1 MNKDHK
7 KKPELLIPV
16 QNWKVLK
23 FINPIPDA
31 IYFGIQGYNMR
42 KKAQN
47 FTQEDL
53 EKVVKFCHSQDPPI
67 SAYLCTNILIYNKEL
82 NELENLF
89 QEAKDS
95 NVDAIIAHD
104 IAAIKLAKQY
114 NLKFHI
120 STQANISNILSAQF
134 FEQLGADRL
143 ILARELSLEQI
154 KEIRKGLNKAEI
166 ECFVHGSMCTS
177 ISGRC
182 YLSATVEDSEVFSAN
197 RGNCTQPCRRE
208 WRVIDDQTNELIYDG
223 KMFLNSK
230 DLCMI
235 EYIPE
240 LIDANIDAFKIEGR
254 MKDPLYVKT
263 VATCYKEAINSYF
276 NGTFSED
283 KVKQWKKRLS
293 KVYNRGFHT
302 GFYFKRPTAN
312 DIQLDKR
319 GNISNYK
326 KTYIGR
332 VLSYQNNVKTAD
344 IELEAKNCRL
354 SEGDEILIEGRGD
367 TYLFEQVDNMLRQGK
382 EVSSI
387 ERGKDDAPIRL
398 NITLTNEVS
407 PNDKIFKFYTYT

>member
-1 MNKDHK
+1 MNKDYK
-7 KKPELLIPV
+7 NKPELLAPV
-16 QNWKVLK
+16 QNWKALK
-23 FINPIPDA
+23 FINHIPDA
-31 IYFGIQGYNMR
+31 IYFGTQEYNMR
-42 KKAQN
+42 KNAQN

-53 EKVVKFCHSQDPPI
+53 EKVVKFCHSQDHPMNV
-67 SAYLCTNILIYNKEL
+67 YLCTNILIYNKEL
-82 NELENLF
+82 NELENIL

-95 NVDAIIAHD
+95 NVDGIIAHD
-104 IAAIKLAKQY
+104 IAAIELAKKC
-114 NLKFHI
+114 NLNFHI

-154 KEIRKGLNKAEI
+154 KEIKKGLNKAKI

-235 EYIPE
+235 EHIPE

-263 VATCYKEAINSYF
+263 VATCYKEAINSYY

-302 GFYFKRPTAN
+302 GFYFKRPTAD
-312 DIQLDKR
+312 DIQLNKR

-332 VLSYQNNVKTAD
+332 ILSYQNNVKTAD

-367 TYLFEQVDNMLRQGK
+367 TYLFEQVNNMLRQGK
-382 EVSSI
+382 EISSI
-387 ERGKDDAPIRL
+387 ERGKDDAPIHL